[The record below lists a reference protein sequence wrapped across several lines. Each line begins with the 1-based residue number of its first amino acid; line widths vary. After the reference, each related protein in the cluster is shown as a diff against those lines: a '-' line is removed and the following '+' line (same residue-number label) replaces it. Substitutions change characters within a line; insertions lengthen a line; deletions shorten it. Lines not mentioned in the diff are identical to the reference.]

1 VLLRTP
7 VLRRRRRPPD
17 ASAPGAGVAT
27 ALALCAV
34 AVVAWL
40 LNPFA
45 ALLLVLPLHCW
56 MLAAITDARPLTRA
70 WLVAIGLLPAAL
82 VAGTYMRELSLDPI
96 QAAWYLFLL
105 VTGTQVGAPTAL
117 LGCLVCGLFGATAA
131 IAVARVRTRPAPAR
145 PEPRPEQPAAF
156 GPASRLEGPPPRGR
170 RSLLRR

>member
-1 VLLRTP
+1 M
-7 VLRRRRRPPD
+7 
-17 ASAPGAGVAT
+17 
-27 ALALCAV
+27 

-56 MLAAITDARPLTRA
+56 MLAAITDVRPLTRA

-96 QAAWYLFLL
+96 QAGWYLFLL

-145 PEPRPEQPAAF
+145 PEPRPVHPAAF

-170 RSLLRR
+170 RSAPTALSAGPR